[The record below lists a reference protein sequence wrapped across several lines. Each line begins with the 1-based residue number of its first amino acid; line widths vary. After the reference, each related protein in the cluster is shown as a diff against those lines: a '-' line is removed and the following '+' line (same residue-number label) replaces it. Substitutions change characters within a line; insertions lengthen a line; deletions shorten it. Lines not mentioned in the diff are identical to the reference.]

1 MILLMVMEVFTIIVQ
16 KMVCDKVFEK
26 RQSKDIRETAVWTS
40 FFVLFNMSTYMEFIS
55 VYLNALIF
63 IIFFFLVLQILYQDS
78 IKKKLLFTMFMYF
91 LGMGSEFLVYQGAN
105 MAGIAMEETM
115 LHGNYR
121 LYCAIVSKLIWYTV
135 MRITLLIWREYRKAD
150 VRRIDWLAALL
161 VPVSS
166 IFIADAIVDLDEK
179 NGEWVK
185 FFAACLT
192 LLLNLLIFYLYDKVQ
207 ENAVDQAE
215 REYVQR
221 QSVHYARLNEEIG
234 QYWYEMQSFRH
245 NLKQRYI
252 LEQSYLQEGNFARLA
267 EFYDES
273 IRLLS
278 SRKLVANTGNVC
290 IDNIINYKSLSAENK
305 GIEIQGDFVVAFDM
319 MLNEED
325 VCNVIGNLLD
335 NAIEASEVLAEKNR
349 IVNVKVKME
358 RTNLLFV
365 IKNHYLGQRKKVGN
379 TYLTTKEKGKGHGIG
394 LKIVEQVVKKYHGEM
409 KIEDKEGMFAVKVCL
424 YGIGQEES
432 GY

>member
-1 MILLMVMEVFTIIVQ
+1 M
-16 KMVCDKVFEK
+16 FEK
-26 RQSKDIRETAVWTS
+26 RQRESIRETVVWTS
-40 FFVLFNMSTYMEFIS
+40 FFVLFNIFTYMEFVS

-63 IIFFFLVLQILYQDS
+63 IILFFLVLQILYQDS
-78 IKKKLLFTMFMYF
+78 IKKKFLFTVFMYF
-91 LGMGSEFLVYQGAN
+91 LGMGAEFLVYQGAS
-105 MAGIAMEETM
+105 MAGIIMEETM
-115 LHGNYR
+115 VHGNYR

-150 VRRIDWLAALL
+150 VKRIDWLAALL

-166 IFIADAIVDLDEK
+166 IFIADAIIDLDEK

-234 QYWYEMQSFRH
+234 KYWYEMQSFRH

-252 LEQSYLQEGNFARLA
+252 LEQSYLQEGNLARLA
-267 EFYDES
+267 EYYDES

-278 SRKLVANTGNVC
+278 GRKPVANTGNVC

-305 GIEIQGDFVVAFDM
+305 GIVIRGDFIAAFDM

-335 NAIEASEVLAEKNR
+335 NAIEASEILEEENR
-349 IVNVKVKME
+349 IVDVKVKME
-358 RTNLLFV
+358 GTNLLIV
-365 IKNHYLGQRKKVGN
+365 VENHYLGQRKKVGN
-379 TYLTTKEKGKGHGIG
+379 VYLTAKEKGKGHGIG
-394 LKIVEQVVKKYHGEM
+394 LKIVEQVVRKYHGEM
-409 KIEDKEGMFAVKVCL
+409 QIEDKDGLFVVKVFL
-424 YGIGQEES
+424 YGVGQEES
-432 GY
+432 YH